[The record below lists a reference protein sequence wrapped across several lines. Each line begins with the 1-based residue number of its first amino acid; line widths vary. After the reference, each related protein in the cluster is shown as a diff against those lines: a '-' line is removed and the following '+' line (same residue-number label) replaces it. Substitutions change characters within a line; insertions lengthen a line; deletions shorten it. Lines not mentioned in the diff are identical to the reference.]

1 MPLQESEFDL
11 SMPLQESNFDMPM
24 PLQESDFDLS
34 MPTDGLPTQ
43 THGDE
48 LGDVIA
54 LGENASNS
62 DGNAV
67 ILASF
72 LAGISVLVV
81 GAAALFVKTRQKHNR
96 RAEESQERENTQMRV
111 ITLASRDDLNDME
124 GVGREIVI
132 T

>member
-1 MPLQESEFDL
+1 MPLQESEFY
-11 SMPLQESNFDMPM
+11 
-24 PLQESDFDLS
+24 LS
-34 MPTDGLPTQ
+34 MPTDELPTQ
-43 THGDE
+43 THGGE

-81 GAAALFVKTRQKHNR
+81 GAAALFVKMRQKHNR
-96 RAEESQERENTQMRV
+96 QAEESQEREDTQMRV
-111 ITLASRDDLNDME
+111 VSFAASDDLNDIE